1 MQWSSTASD
10 IGVNKGIQLVAQRY
24 CVECKTIYAELS
36 KIIQNVLA
44 SRKEL
49 VRYDT
54 HKGEERERGGG
65 AGGQLG
71 GGSPCASIPQ
81 TPSPLPSPVVV
92 PAVLNVSGRGGGS
105 GPWPSVQPILSTLHT
120 HTHTHFAIKVPT
132 KGV

>member
-1 MQWSSTASD
+1 MSIVIFQWSSAASD

-54 HKGEERERGGG
+54 HKGEERDAE
-65 AGGQLG
+65 AGLE
-71 GGSPCASIPQ
+71 GSSLASSPA
-81 TPSPLPSPVVV
+81 PSPSIASRLM
-92 PAVLNVSGRGGGS
+92 
-105 GPWPSVQPILSTLHT
+105 
-120 HTHTHFAIKVPT
+120 KVRERRLFC
-132 KGV
+132 VAALV

>member
-1 MQWSSTASD
+1 MFFFVQWSSTASD

-54 HKGEERERGGG
+54 HKGEERERGDSDG
-65 AGGQLG
+65 G
-71 GGSPCASIPQ
+71 GGSPRASVPQ
-81 TPSPLPSPVVV
+81 TPSPLPSPVVI
-92 PAVLNVSGRGGGS
+92 PAMLKVGVVEGGS
-105 GPWPSVQPILSTLHT
+105 TFAFYSRILLLR
-120 HTHTHFAIKVPT
+120 FWFQ
-132 KGV
+132 